1 MPNPSN
7 NATRSRRRSGATDR
21 ARALRKGDN
30 LAEGRL
36 WIELQDRRL
45 GGFKFV
51 RQLPIGPYFADFAC
65 REHRLVVELDGSQH
79 AGSEHDRRRDDFM
92 NNAGYSVL
100 RFWSHEVR
108 SQTASV
114 CETILAALTGRLAE
128 RTVASDLRYF
138 PAKLGS
144 NGRSFSLRPVRA
156 TGIESG
162 DEFAVPQNSTRKHS
176 PFIPAT

>member
-1 MPNPSN
+1 MPKPSN
-7 NATRSRRRSGATDR
+7 NTTRSRRRSGATER

-36 WIELQDRRL
+36 WVELQHRKL

-51 RQLPIGPYFADFAC
+51 RQFPVGPYFADFAC

-79 AGSEHDRRRDDFM
+79 AGSEHDRLRDDFM

-100 RFWSHEVR
+100 RFWSHEAR
-108 SQTASV
+108 LQTTSV

-128 RTVASDLRYF
+128 RTAAPDLRYF
-138 PAKLGS
+138 PAKQP
-144 NGRSFSLRPVRA
+144 R
-156 TGIESG
+156 
-162 DEFAVPQNSTRKHS
+162 
-176 PFIPAT
+176 